1 MVPYAVE
8 AFTRTPSLHLRSAT
22 SADPSCC
29 THWGEGGGQVARFVE
44 RLVEVFRKMQAILIE
59 RFGEPSELRQKEVPR
74 PDPGE
79 GEVLIAVHAAAV
91 NRSDVLNARG
101 SFPFTTLPRIPG
113 RDFAGVVIEGPQ
125 ELVGTEVW
133 GTGGGELGFIRD
145 GSHAQYLAVSR
156 GAVVPKS
163 DTLSLE
169 EAAASGLAYVT
180 AGSALV
186 ELGGVSAEETI
197 LVTGAAGGVGS
208 AAAMIARWKGARV
221 IGAIK
226 DESERAMAERAGVEV
241 IVDTSREEVTDAVL
255 AATDGGGADLVL
267 DAVGGPLFEP
277 VLNSLAKKGRMVVI
291 TTTPGKQHVS
301 FNLFDF
307 YRKGMRLFGLMT
319 SFLDAS
325 ESAAVL
331 RDLGPGFD
339 EGALRAPAIADRY
352 PLGQAGTA
360 YAQVESGEA
369 AGRVLLLMS

>member
-1 MVPYAVE
+1 
-8 AFTRTPSLHLRSAT
+8 
-22 SADPSCC
+22 
-29 THWGEGGGQVARFVE
+29 
-44 RLVEVFRKMQAILIE
+44 MQAILIE
-59 RFGEPSELRQKEVPR
+59 RFGDPSELRPTEVAR
-74 PDPGE
+74 PDPGD
-79 GEVLIAVHAAAV
+79 GAVLVEIHAAAV

-113 RDFAGVVIEGPQ
+113 RDFAGIVVEGPR

-145 GSHAQYLAVSR
+145 GSHARYLAVSR
-156 GAVVPKS
+156 NAVVPKS
-163 DTLSLE
+163 DTLTLE

-186 ELGGVSAEETI
+186 ELGGVSAGETI

-208 AAAMIARWKGARV
+208 AAVMIARWKGAGV

-241 IVDTSREEVTDAVL
+241 IVDTSRGEVTDAVL
-255 AATDGGGADLVL
+255 AATDGRGANLVL

-277 VLNSLAKKGRMVVI
+277 ALNSLGEKGRMVVI

-301 FNLFDF
+301 FNLLDF
-307 YRKGMRLFGLMT
+307 YRKGLRLFGLMT
-319 SFLDAS
+319 SFLDA
-325 ESAAVL
+325 EGSAAVL

-339 EGALRAPAIADRY
+339 EGILRAPAIAERY
-352 PLGQAGTA
+352 PLEQAGKA
-360 YAQVESGEA
+360 YARVESGEV
-369 AGRVLLLMS
+369 AGRVLLVMG

>member
-1 MVPYAVE
+1 
-8 AFTRTPSLHLRSAT
+8 
-22 SADPSCC
+22 
-29 THWGEGGGQVARFVE
+29 
-44 RLVEVFRKMQAILIE
+44 MQAILIE
-59 RFGEPSELRQKEVPR
+59 RFGDPSELWQKEVPR

-79 GEVLIAVHAAAV
+79 GEVLIEVHAAAV

-113 RDFAGVVIEGPQ
+113 RDFAGVVVEGPR

-145 GSHAQYLAVSR
+145 GSHARYLAVSR
-156 GAVVPKS
+156 NAVVPKPE
-163 DTLSLE
+163 TLSLE

-180 AGSALV
+180 AGSALI
-186 ELGGVSAEETI
+186 ELGGVLAEETV

-226 DESERAMAERAGVEV
+226 DESERAPAERAGVEV

-255 AATDGGGADLVL
+255 AATDGGGANLIL

-277 VLNSLAKKGRMVVI
+277 VLNSLGEKGRMVVI

-301 FNLFDF
+301 LNLLDF
-307 YRKGMRLFGLMT
+307 YRKGLRLFGLMT
-319 SFLDAS
+319 SFLDA
-325 ESAAVL
+325 EGSAAVL

-339 EGALRAPAIADRY
+339 EGTLRAPAIAECY
-352 PLGQAGTA
+352 PLKQAETA
-360 YAQVESGEA
+360 YARVESGEVV
-369 AGRVLLLMS
+369 GRVLLVMG

>member
-1 MVPYAVE
+1 
-8 AFTRTPSLHLRSAT
+8 
-22 SADPSCC
+22 
-29 THWGEGGGQVARFVE
+29 
-44 RLVEVFRKMQAILIE
+44 MQAILIE
-59 RFGEPSELRQKEVPR
+59 RFGEPSELRQTEVPR

-79 GEVLIAVHAAAV
+79 GEVLIEVHAAAV

-101 SFPFTTLPRIPG
+101 SFPITTLPRIPG
-113 RDFAGVVIEGPQ
+113 RDFAGVVVEGPQ

-133 GTGGGELGFIRD
+133 GTGGGELGYIRD
-145 GSHAQYLAVSR
+145 GSHAQYLAVPR
-156 GAVVPKS
+156 NAVVPKS
-163 DTLSLE
+163 DTLSMD

-186 ELGGVSAEETI
+186 ELGGVSAGETI

-208 AAAMIARWKGARV
+208 AAVMIARWKGARV

-226 DESERAMAERAGVEV
+226 DESEGVMAERAGVEV
-241 IVDTSREEVTDAVL
+241 IVDTSREDMTDAVL
-255 AATDGGGADLVL
+255 AATDGEGANLIL

-277 VLNSLAKKGRMVVI
+277 ALNSLGAKGRMVVI
-291 TTTPGKQHVS
+291 TTPLAKQHVS

-307 YRKGMRLFGLMT
+307 YRKGLRLYGLMT

-339 EGALRAPAIADRY
+339 VGALRAPAIADRY
-352 PLGQAGTA
+352 PLEQAGTA
-360 YAQVESGEA
+360 YARVESGEA

>member
-1 MVPYAVE
+1 
-8 AFTRTPSLHLRSAT
+8 
-22 SADPSCC
+22 
-29 THWGEGGGQVARFVE
+29 
-44 RLVEVFRKMQAILIE
+44 VEVFRKMQAILIE
-59 RFGEPSELRQKEVPR
+59 RFGDPSELRPTEVAK

-79 GEVLIAVHAAAV
+79 GEVLVEVHAAAV

-113 RDFAGVVIEGPQ
+113 RDFAGVVVEGPR

-145 GSHAQYLAVSR
+145 GSHARYLAVPR
-156 GAVVPKS
+156 NAVVPKS

-169 EAAASGLAYVT
+169 EAAALGLAYVT

-186 ELGGVSAEETI
+186 EQGGVSAGETI

-208 AAAMIARWKGARV
+208 AAVMIARWKGARV

-226 DESERAMAERAGVEV
+226 DESERAMAQRAGVEV
-241 IVDTSREEVTDAVL
+241 IIDTSRQEVTDTVL
-255 AATDGGGADLVL
+255 AATDGRGANLVL

-277 VLNSLAKKGRMVVI
+277 ALNSLGAKGRMVVI

-301 FNLFDF
+301 FNLLDF
-307 YRKGMRLFGLMT
+307 YRKGLRLFGLMT
-319 SFLDAS
+319 SFLDA
-325 ESAAVL
+325 EGSAAVL

-339 EGALRAPAIADRY
+339 EGILRAPAIAERY
-352 PLGQAGTA
+352 PLEQAGKA
-360 YAQVESGEA
+360 YARVESGEV
-369 AGRVLLLMS
+369 AGRVLLVMG